1 MSLSRRARKQL
12 IAAVVLVALV
22 IVVGVGGN
30 ALRLARKASS
40 AAEGLRLG
48 TEAFEQGDYERTL
61 NQLNRYLPSNQD
73 DADALYM
80 HAKARL
86 EVPQDGGAHF
96 PTALNW
102 ARRATD
108 LDPDSVEKRLLVLE
122 VLARSQSGP
131 PQDYL
136 AAIDNVLSLDPNR
149 TDLRVLKADVLRRFE
164 RPDDALRELQ
174 AIISRDPNS
183 LEAVSS
189 VAVLLANRPAEYNQW
204 VAELDRRAAES
215 PDNAAL
221 DIARIDARLRLISP
235 NPSSTG
241 TSAITASRALTAFD
255 ILTESL
261 LPKTI
266 NDPKAFRAALAV
278 VDDIEYAIRLT
289 RPQSE
294 DERQATLDRLNSID
308 ERVAQFID
316 RHTAEPA
323 ENPARLLAAM
333 EWLWTSDRT
342 TQLEELA
349 TRWRAAG
356 PGEPDS
362 SATLAIESFIK
373 LTDSLPAEELAD
385 LPESSPHA
393 AGQIWIHLAEASGA
407 LGRNELTETERLLD
421 LANETIASVGGQ
433 ALFSIEPAADR
444 SVETFIANLAIPT
457 LTIYRAESAAA
468 SGDTARAITLWFD
481 VYRARRAWDFPALQL
496 LQAFRDR
503 GSINDAEEMSRL
515 AMLRGA
521 TLGTGLSLIQS
532 RVDQYALGMR
542 SYEDVSRSLDELG
555 ASGFP
560 EPQILVAKFRLALLS
575 AIREPDRA
583 SESAA
588 DAKALLRS
596 AIDDDTEPLAA
607 AETVVRMLRAAD
619 ELGVLNNTG
628 LLPPSLVES
637 ASQAVAA
644 QFANLSPQSKFAA
657 SLIEVART
665 GVYGPALA
673 RLTDEV
679 RRFSDGP
686 GTTDAKGFEHER
698 ILVLFIAELARTYEA
713 LEEDAF
719 DRALAFSEAYPDNA
733 AAQLLF
739 IDSLLRGG
747 EVQPVRTGPLTEA
760 LDRLKNVLGADSYTY
775 NFAESRRLYA
785 SAQTR
790 TPEVARQE
798 IISRLDRFVEGPQA
812 DTASAEV
819 LHLVS
824 KWWELLPNSLERR
837 LGYLRRAQQT
847 SPNGWGIY
855 PDFVRALG
863 EAGNWDEASEALED
877 WSRQL
882 MPPLGLRAERRDLAQ
897 LAGNQFNRIAAQAN
911 DARSAQ
917 IQALLWSIAVEDAFA
932 IADATRL
939 PSDRLRAAQVLMA
952 APDTADARER
962 AMAILGLDGL
972 AADRV
977 NESRPASAPRGA
989 AVADLTI
996 AAAVRYAE
1004 ELLRDLPDGAGLND
1018 NTLLAVAAAAQ
1029 LIAEN
1034 HNIAQFTLDVAG
1046 GRESSFPVTTTAEP
1060 RVDPALR
1067 AIAQAA
1073 RNSTE
1078 ELRTR
1083 AEALFF
1089 AIAYR
1094 PETWEDEAAAARSA
1108 MLAAAPLE
1116 SLTEAEKRALVY
1128 PLSQLGE
1135 LQTAIELQRRVAE
1148 IGEADSDRITDVIAI
1163 AEILREAGRTQD
1175 AYETLDALSAD
1186 DQARLATADIPAGTQ
1201 ALVALLEL
1209 ETEQQQTPVTS
1220 AFARRIIDQPRETL
1234 GTLRLAIER
1243 ADGSEPRVR
1252 LLRLVSDE
1260 LTQLSTSGP
1269 GAGEF
1274 RPFVAD
1280 LWFNAAAMAD
1290 ESDPLRRELLTQAIT
1305 RLNTVAQINLESD
1318 SPEDRRR
1325 RVFAYRRKAYCE
1337 IELGSVDSGI
1347 RTYRQALDIEPTDP
1361 ATLNNL
1367 ADALKRRG
1375 QFPEALQTAER
1386 AVAAA
1391 ATSDLPDSAISVFYD
1406 TLGGSHLA
1414 VGDTEAALV
1423 ALRTSIDLDPSNASA
1438 RVTLAEAQ
1446 IEAGIATDLI
1456 RVTIEP
1462 IGPSAEQ
1469 AMSSSARERLQA
1481 VRQRLGN

>member
-1 MSLSRRARKQL
+1 MPGSNSSPPSYLSPSSLSSGS
-12 IAAVVLVALV
+12 AATLSAS
-22 IVVGVGGN
+22 
-30 ALRLARKASS
+30 RKASS

-847 SPNGWGIY
+847 SPNAWGIY

-863 EAGNWDEASEALED
+863 EAGNWDEASEALAD

-882 MPPLGLRAERRDLAQ
+882 TPPLGLRASVAISRSSPGTSSTASPRRPTTRAQ
-897 LAGNQFNRIAAQAN
+897 P
-911 DARSAQ
+911 RSRPCFGP
-917 IQALLWSIAVEDAFA
+917 SPSKTRSRSPMPPVCP
-932 IADATRL
+932 ATD
-939 PSDRLRAAQVLMA
+939 S
-952 APDTADARER
+952 APRRSSWPRPTPPTRER
-962 AMAILGLDGL
+962 AMAILGLGGL

-1004 ELLRDLPDGAGLND
+1004 ELLRDLPEGAGLND

-1073 RNSTE
+1073 SNSTE

-1337 IELGSVDSGI
+1337 IELGSVDTGI

-1469 AMSSSARERLQA
+1469 AMSSSVRERLKA